1 MNKKKMAPVILLLAV
16 LAAGG
21 AWFVLGGGE
30 SDEEEVKA
38 AVAELAIAMAV
49 GNKNLINNMISQN
62 FKDVGMVYADA
73 VEEFGRKRLGYSVEV
88 DAVNIRE
95 NKAEVSY
102 TRKEK
107 KDGKQVASAVVNE
120 IWVKENDG
128 KWRILKLS
136 GIDRA
141 RIKKERVQRKEQE
154 QAILLEQERAAG
166 VEEADEGKKFVF
178 YSSHGKRDPFE
189 SLILEIVT
197 EGTGAGAATV
207 SRRCDDKRPREFLES
222 FDLFS
227 IKLVGILKAADFM
240 ALVETQTG
248 NGYTVKK
255 GMYMGRHCGKVVKIT
270 PDLIVVEEKYIRP
283 RGDFKKKKAEIKL
296 GQEESL

>member
-1 MNKKKMAPVILLLAV
+1 MDKKKIAPVVLLLVV

-30 SDEEEVKA
+30 SGEEEVKA
-38 AVAELAIAMAV
+38 AVADLAMAMAV
-49 GNKNLINNMISQN
+49 GNKNLINNMISQS
-62 FKDVGMVYADA
+62 FKDAGMVYADA
-73 VEEFGRKRLGYSVEV
+73 VEELGRKRPGYSVEV

-136 GIDRA
+136 GMDRA

-154 QAILLEQERAAG
+154 QAMLLEQERAAG
-166 VEEADEGKKFVF
+166 VEEDDEEKKLVF
-178 YSSHGKRDPFE
+178 YSPRGKRNPFE
-189 SLILEIVT
+189 SLIVEVIT
-197 EGTGAGAATV
+197 EEAGAGAVTV

-227 IKLVGILKAADFM
+227 IKIVGIIKAADFM
-240 ALVETQTG
+240 ILVETQTG

-255 GMYMGRHCGKVVKIT
+255 GMYMGRHCGKVVEIT
-270 PDLIVVEEKYIRP
+270 PDFIVVEEKYIRP
-283 RGDFKKKKAEIKL
+283 RGDFKRKKSEIKL